1 MKCHK
6 ENLSAMAPPRR
17 RLLPFFLLCSLAIGS
32 EACQNSKKKAPPKKP
47 ISDQSSVEPG
57 GGSGTGGD
65 GQQRPASAGAPAAR
79 SDDVSTK
86 LTADERSLL
95 GNFACEYKSKSDK
108 VLKLAKMINDSDN
121 RKVVDDLG
129 KNYDADKVKALI
141 NLAKKID
148 GSKKKTEATLK
159 SLCSSKSEDKKSNDA
174 ASEEENETEDGS
186 DNKI

>member
-1 MKCHK
+1 MKRHK

-17 RLLPFFLLCSLAIGS
+17 RLLPLFLLCSLAIGS
-32 EACQNSKKKAPPKKP
+32 EACQNSKKKAPAKKP
-47 ISDQSSVEPG
+47 NSDQSSSEQG
-57 GGSGTGGD
+57 GGAVV
-65 GQQRPASAGAPAAR
+65 QPRPATTPTPAAR

-141 NLAKKID
+141 NLSKKID

-159 SLCSSKSEDKKSNDA
+159 ALCSSKSEDKKSNDA

-186 DNKI
+186 DNKS